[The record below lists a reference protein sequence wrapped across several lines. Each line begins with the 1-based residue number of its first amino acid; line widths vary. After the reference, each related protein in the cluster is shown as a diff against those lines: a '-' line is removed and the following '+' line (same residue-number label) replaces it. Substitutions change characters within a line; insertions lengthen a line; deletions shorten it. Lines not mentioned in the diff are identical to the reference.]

1 MTISQKLNRALIA
14 GAATSLLT
22 FAATVSAAQA
32 YQLAGTSGLASDAY
46 WISLMCGGTKAAKTA
61 GSKIDWYAVKNGSDA
76 AEANA
81 NYEALKVAKPDGVVL
96 SQFSTEPPAG
106 YVKELMDAGI
116 PVVYVNGQ
124 PAKDRTYLTGYSS
137 APADNK
143 MEIVAEKIIAD
154 TGGKGAMA
162 IMGGLPG
169 LGEAF
174 DSRWTILKK
183 ILKEKAPALEVLDT
197 QYDSFDANKTN
208 EMVSATIIANP
219 KLNVVYTVSGPE
231 GEGAVAA
238 IKAAGKAGQV
248 LIYSFDAVPALQD
261 ALRAGTVK
269 ALIAQPPALQGGD
282 AVKKLVEFLSTNKK
296 GEAIKPDTANQDQ
309 RIDTMVV
316 TKENIDSPEAQ
327 GYLYKAT
334 CE

>member
-1 MTISQKLNRALIA
+1 MSISSSLNRMLIA
-14 GAATSLLT
+14 GVATSLLT
-22 FAATVSAAQA
+22 LGANVSIAQA
-32 YQLAGTSGLASDAY
+32 HQLAGTSGLASDAY
-46 WISLMCGGTKAAKTA
+46 WISLMCGGTKAAKAA
-61 GSKIDWYAVKNGSDA
+61 GSKLDWYAVKNGSDA

-124 PAKDRTYLTGYSS
+124 PAKDRSYLTGYRS
-137 APADNK
+137 APANNK
-143 MEIVAEKIIAD
+143 MEEVAAKIIAD
-154 TGGKGAMA
+154 TGGKGVMA
-162 IMGGLPG
+162 ITGGLPG
-169 LGEAF
+169 LGEGL
-174 DSRWTILKK
+174 DSRWNILKK
-183 ILKEKAPALEVLDT
+183 ILKDKAPGLEILDT

-208 EMVSATIIANP
+208 DVVSATIVANP

-238 IKAAGKAGQV
+238 VKAAGKSGSI

-269 ALIAQPPALQGGD
+269 ALIAQPPALQGGA
-282 AVKKLVEFLSTNKK
+282 AVKKLVEFLDKHKK
-296 GEAIKPDTANQDQ
+296 GEAIQPDASNQDQ
-309 RIDTMVV
+309 QIDTMVI
-316 TKENIDSPEAQ
+316 TKDNIDKPEAQ